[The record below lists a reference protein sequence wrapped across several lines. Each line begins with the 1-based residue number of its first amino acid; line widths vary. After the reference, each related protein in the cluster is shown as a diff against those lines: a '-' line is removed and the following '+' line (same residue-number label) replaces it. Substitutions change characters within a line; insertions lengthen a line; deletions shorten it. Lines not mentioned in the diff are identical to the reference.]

1 MRAFITGGA
10 GFIGSALVRRLVDEG
25 HTVLNFDLLTYAG
38 DLRSVEMCAA
48 SEHYTFEQGDIA
60 DPAAVTAAIAAFKP
74 DVIFH
79 LAAESH
85 VDRSIDGPGA
95 FIRTNLTGTAT
106 MLEAAT
112 DYFKSLPATARD
124 AFRFIHIST
133 DEVYGSLGL
142 VDPAF
147 TEDTAYAPNSPYAA
161 SKAGAD
167 HLARAWHETFELP
180 VIITNCSNN
189 YGPFQHPEKL
199 IPTVIRKALSGEP
212 IPVYGKGENIRDWL
226 FVDDHISGMMMA
238 ASKGQLGR
246 KYNFGGDAERRN
258 IDLVHTLC
266 TLLDAAK
273 PRSDGAI
280 YADQISYVTDRPG
293 HDLRYAVNAERARSE
308 LGWTPATSFEQGM
321 AQTVHW
327 YLSNAQWLAR
337 DASELHR
344 LGLGQTN
351 KMKTGAP
358 A

>member
-10 GFIGSALVRRLVDEG
+10 GFIGSALVRRLVEDD
-25 HTVLNFDLLTYAG
+25 HTVLNYDLLTYAG
-38 DLRSVEMCAA
+38 DLRSVEICAA
-48 SEHYTFEQGDIA
+48 SEHYSFVQGDIA
-60 DPAAVTAAIAAFKP
+60 DPEAVIAAIAAFKP

-112 DYFKSLPATARD
+112 DYFRSLSPTARE

-133 DEVYGSLGL
+133 DEVYGSLGFE
-142 VDPAF
+142 DPAF
-147 TEDTAYAPNSPYAA
+147 TEDTPYAPNSPYAA

-167 HLARAWHETFELP
+167 HLARAWHETFGLP

-189 YGPFQHPEKL
+189 YGPYQHPEKL

-226 FVDDHISGMMMA
+226 FVEDHIAGMMMA
-238 ASKGQLGR
+238 ASKGHLGR

-258 IDLVHTLC
+258 IDLVETLC
-266 TLLDAAK
+266 AILDSAK
-273 PRSDGAI
+273 PRDDGAR
-280 YADQISYVTDRPG
+280 YADQIAYVMDRPG
-293 HDLRYAVNAERARSE
+293 HDLRYAVNADRAKSE
-308 LGWTPATSFEQGM
+308 LNWAPATSFEAGM

-327 YLSNAQWLAR
+327 YLSNAHWLAR
-337 DASELHR
+337 DASELDR
-344 LGLGQTN
+344 LGLGRGETTE
-351 KMKTGAP
+351 TGVTA
-358 A
+358 